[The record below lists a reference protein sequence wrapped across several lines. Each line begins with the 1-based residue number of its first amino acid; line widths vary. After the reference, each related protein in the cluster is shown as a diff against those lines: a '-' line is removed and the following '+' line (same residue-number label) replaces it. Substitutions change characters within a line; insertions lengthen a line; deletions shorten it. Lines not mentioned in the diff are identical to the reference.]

1 MPSFASAARNSFR
14 ANKKACAA
22 KHRLEGDGARA
33 AAKTKGG
40 YSPVNVLSRYAPNS
54 TSFCLAEYTKKARI
68 TPCPDVQIRVRSQI
82 GHGRPRLTCKVGDA
96 FRFASLS
103 ALSAITGVD
112 RTFLYHSMELAN
124 LAPDIQ
130 KTIVDGLVP
139 PGLTLKKLRKGV
151 PNVWADQRKLFG
163 FRPDPL

>member
-1 MPSFASAARNSFR
+1 MEVEHFIIDA
-14 ANKKACAA
+14 
-22 KHRLEGDGARA
+22 GA
-33 AAKTKGG
+33 
-40 YSPVNVLSRYAPNS
+40 VCQWV
-54 TSFCLAEYTKKARI
+54 
-68 TPCPDVQIRVRSQI
+68 
-82 GHGRPRLTCKVGDA
+82 KVG
-96 FRFASLS
+96 LS
-103 ALSAITGVD
+103 ALSAITGVN

-130 KTIVDGLVP
+130 KAIVDGLVP